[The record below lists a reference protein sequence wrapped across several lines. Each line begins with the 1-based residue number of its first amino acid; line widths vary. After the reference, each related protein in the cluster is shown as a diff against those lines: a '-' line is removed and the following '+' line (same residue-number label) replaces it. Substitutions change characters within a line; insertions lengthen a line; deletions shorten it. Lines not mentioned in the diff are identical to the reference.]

1 MFTRITAGAGILLLA
16 LTVSAC
22 ASPAGSSVP
31 ATPSATATAELDRV
45 EMPDVTGKTL
55 AEADE
60 ILADAGLVA
69 TYPNGVDMTRTV
81 DSQGIT
87 AGLQVR
93 VDTEVFL
100 SPAPAQD

>member
-1 MFTRITAGAGILLLA
+1 MFKRITAGAGIILLA
-16 LTVSAC
+16 LSVSAC
-22 ASPAGSSVP
+22 ATTAGSGTE
-31 ATPSATATAELDRV
+31 ATPSATASAKLDRV

-55 AEADE
+55 AEAE
-60 ILADAGLVA
+60 QILADTGLVA

-100 SPAPAQD
+100 SPAAAQG